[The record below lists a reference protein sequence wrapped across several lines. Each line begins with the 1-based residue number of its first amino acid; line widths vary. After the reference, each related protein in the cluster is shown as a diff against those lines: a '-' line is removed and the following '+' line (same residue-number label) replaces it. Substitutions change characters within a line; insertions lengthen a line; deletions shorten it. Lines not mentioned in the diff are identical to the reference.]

1 MRLSKVQKTLDH
13 LERRVLLSDAFGK
26 RGSAGLMP
34 SVSTGPWASVCRPCD
49 VGRGRNAP
57 RFQVWLDLGE
67 GTPLLSDRKGSC
79 LSWAR
84 NPKRRRQKLPENV
97 TQV

>member
-26 RGSAGLMP
+26 RGLAGLMP
-34 SVSTGPWASVCRPCD
+34 SVSAGPWASVCRPCD

-67 GTPLLSDRKGSC
+67 GTPLLKGQEGELFELGKESKEEE
-79 LSWAR
+79 A
-84 NPKRRRQKLPENV
+84 KIA
-97 TQV
+97 